1 MLRRSTD
8 SSANQELKATSSHT
22 SLIMMHQAYSKFT
35 PLLDVPLGD
44 KSSSKWFLG
53 PWGRDD
59 YMKQLQD
66 FKRSKA
72 FAPIESNWEKS
83 CAQHLLRMYEQ
94 CVLTWVI
101 NKSKDQK
108 SFETD
113 MTGERV
119 GPSLLLVKLRR
130 AGGSQVIWMKYFV
143 IEL

>member
-1 MLRRSTD
+1 
-8 SSANQELKATSSHT
+8 
-22 SLIMMHQAYSKFT
+22 MMHQAYSKFT

-72 FAPIESNWEKS
+72 FSPIESSWEKS
-83 CAQHLLRMYEQ
+83 CAEHLLKMYEQ

-108 SFETD
+108 SFGTD
-113 MTGERV
+113 MTSERV
-119 GPSLLLVKLRR
+119 GPSLILVKLRG
-130 AGGSQVIWMKYFV
+130 A
-143 IEL
+143 